1 MMIMEGWKTYLAFGE
16 GEPIPLDSILV
27 ITGFDIADGKDETV
41 VSVWDRGKCSFSF
54 TSKLS
59 KKDHAKWMW
68 FFGMKTKLPRKLK
81 KQFKNQKLMR
91 L

>member
-1 MMIMEGWKTYLAFGE
+1 MEDWKTFLVIDE
-16 GEPIPLDSILV
+16 VTTLPLDSIPV
-27 ITGFDIADGKDETV
+27 ITGFDIADGKDESV
-41 VSVWDRGKCSFSF
+41 VSVWYRGKCSFSF

-59 KKDHAKWMW
+59 KKEHAKWMW
-68 FFGMKTKLPRKLK
+68 FFGMKIKLPRKLK

>member
-1 MMIMEGWKTYLAFGE
+1 MEEWKTYLKFGE
-16 GEPIPLDSILV
+16 GEPIPLDSIPV

-41 VSVWDRGKCSFSF
+41 ISEWKNTNGTFNLTK
-54 TSKLS
+54 TLS
-59 KKDHAKWMW
+59 KKEAAKWMW

-81 KQFKNQKLMR
+81 KQFKNQKMMR